1 MYIVKYCTTNVGLDT
16 GQSWC
21 VCDICSCWGIVQC
34 TPIKPVTTVLCSV
47 AIPHHQYHSLVN
59 SHLL

>member
-21 VCDICSCWGIVQC
+21 VYVIYVVVGELLSAPQLSLLQLSCNLL
-34 TPIKPVTTVLCSV
+34 P
-47 AIPHHQYHSLVN
+47 SLN
-59 SHLL
+59 TAWPST